1 MLNSIE
7 YKLLKETVQKLY
19 PDYIDAFEQVM
30 YYGNSYSA
38 YNMFVCRRS
47 LFDDYAKWLFTIL
60 FEVEKHLFIDHYYG
74 HYFLNRYD

>member
-1 MLNSIE
+1 MLNSLE

-19 PDYIDAFEQVM
+19 SDYIDAFEQVM

-38 YNMFVCRRS
+38 YNMFVCRI
-47 LFDDYAKWLFTIL
+47 FDDYAKWLFTIL